1 MTNKNIDFSTLL
13 REVARTSVIHEVK
26 GIKRAITHPKD
37 KDLILR
43 TDGINITVSVHLR
56 YSYLFHSNRKPIRK
70 KGNVQVQ
77 RNSGFESSVHERH
90 SHGRHDLW
98 H

>member
-13 REVARTSVIHEVK
+13 RDVARTAVIHEVK

-43 TDGINITVSVHLR
+43 TDGINITVCVH
-56 YSYLFHSNRKPIRK
+56 
-70 KGNVQVQ
+70 
-77 RNSGFESSVHERH
+77 
-90 SHGRHDLW
+90 
-98 H
+98 